1 MPKGDR
7 DPIRSVK
14 AFLRGEPSAF
24 PASSAAGSIA
34 GDLHEI
40 RERLLRARRVDGRVS
55 ASEALEALLAAGPG
69 PASA

>member
-14 AFLRGEPSAF
+14 AFLRGEPSAV
-24 PASSAAGSIA
+24 PANVA